1 MVPCFNKALQQ
12 EAALSKTQQL
22 ETKTFLFRTLVSEP
36 VKSLS
41 PIRLFATLWT
51 VAYQSPPS
59 MGFSRQEYWS
69 ALPFPSPGDLHQG
82 SPLAAPSLPFRMV
95 SLHIITF
102 NLQLPVKKFNT
113 HISGGFG
120 FFVLS
125 CFSVSWSFPDFFF
138 FFWRNELYYLKYE
151 NFQDKDIFILYL
163 LLKAYFNKLDLL
175 HPKKKKICLPVL

>member
-1 MVPCFNKALQQ
+1 MDCSLPGSSIHGILQARILEWVAISFSRGSPGIKPGSPAL
-12 EAALSKTQQL
+12 EADALTSETPGKPL
-22 ETKTFLFRTLVSEP
+22 RETK
-36 VKSLS
+36 
-41 PIRLFATLWT
+41 I
-51 VAYQSPPS
+51 
-59 MGFSRQEYWS
+59 
-69 ALPFPSPGDLHQG
+69 
-82 SPLAAPSLPFRMV
+82 AAPSLPFRMV

-102 NLQLPVKKFNT
+102 NSQLPVKKFNT

-163 LLKAYFNKLDLL
+163 LLKAYFNKLLRFTSSK
-175 HPKKKKICLPVL
+175 KKKKICLPVL

>member
-138 FFWRNELYYLKYE
+138 FFLEK
-151 NFQDKDIFILYL
+151 
-163 LLKAYFNKLDLL
+163 
-175 HPKKKKICLPVL
+175 